1 MKRREFIAK
10 STTGTLGIGL
20 AGCSTGGPKKRP
32 LYRDLSPF
40 TPRPRGGTMPM
51 AELGNTGMKI
61 SRLTFGSHIRA
72 EMTDKYHEREYMIHE
87 AYDLGVNVFDVYD
100 EEKGSSKEPCM
111 QYEPLG
117 RQIAPFKNDVFVSI
131 SFRPYD
137 GRTPDQE
144 LERDLRLFG
153 KDCIDLCRILRPPEN
168 PIWETL
174 FRYKEKGYI
183 RAIGA
188 PVHDM
193 ENIDMLLGKVP
204 LDYILMPYNFYHSI
218 CWLGDEPNEYDSVP
232 AQIRQYGIE
241 VFTMKPFG
249 GDYLV
254 KPFINFARDFTSE
267 PEITFPQASLR
278 YILNSGIDA
287 KTTFTGMYNL
297 SDLYENVAAFY
308 HPKIS
313 HEESELLKNIKD
325 TAVNQPR
332 VVSSLLP
339 DHYKFLENWV
349 PNRDNNQTLDT
360 A

>member
-10 STTGTLGIGL
+10 SAAGTLGVGL
-20 AGCSTGGPKKRP
+20 AGCSAGGPKKRP
-32 LYRDLSPF
+32 LYADLAPF

-51 AELGNTGMKI
+51 TELGNTGIKI

-72 EMTDKYHEREYMIHE
+72 EMTPYYKQREHMIHE

-100 EEKGSSKEPCM
+100 DERGSSKEPSM

-117 RQIAPFKNDVFVSI
+117 RQIAPFKNDVLVSI

-144 LERDLRLFG
+144 LERDIRLFG
-153 KDCIDLCRILRPPEN
+153 KGCIDLCRTLRAPES

-204 LDYILMPYNFYHSI
+204 LDFILMPYNFYHSI

-232 AQIRQYGIE
+232 ARIREHGIG
-241 VFTMKPFG
+241 VVTMKPFG
-249 GDYLV
+249 GDYLA
-254 KPFINFARDFTSE
+254 KPFIDFAREFTDE
-267 PEITFPQASLR
+267 PDITFPQASLR
-278 YILNSGIDA
+278 HIINSGINA
-287 KTTFTGMYNL
+287 ETTFTGMYNL
-297 SDLYENVAAFY
+297 SDLYENVTAYY
-308 HPKIS
+308 HPQMS
-313 HEESELLKNIKD
+313 DEERELLNNIKE
-325 TAVNQPR
+325 TAINQPR
-332 VVSSLLP
+332 SMRAMLP
-339 DHYKFLENWV
+339 DHYRFLEKWV
-349 PNRDNNQTLDT
+349 PHPDDGQTSNT